1 MESLGLAFFLCVG
14 LMAFW
19 LLVFLMGFMV
29 PYWLTIGAL
38 HMLRPKR
45 LVDNNNVD
53 SNKH

>member
-1 MESLGLAFFLCVG
+1 MASLGLAFFLIVG

-45 LVDNNNVD
+45 LVDN
-53 SNKH
+53 SKQ

>member
-1 MESLGLAFFLCVG
+1 MASLGLAFFLVVG

-19 LLVFLMGFMV
+19 ILAFLMGFMV

-45 LVDNNNVD
+45 LVDNNN
-53 SNKH
+53 KQ